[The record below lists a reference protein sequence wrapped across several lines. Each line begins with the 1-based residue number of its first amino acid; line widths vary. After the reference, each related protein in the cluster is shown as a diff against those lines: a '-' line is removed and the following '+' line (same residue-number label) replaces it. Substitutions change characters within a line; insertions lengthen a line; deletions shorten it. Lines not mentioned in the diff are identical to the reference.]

1 MKWIGQHIYDLAAR
15 FRGDVTIEGD
25 LTVNGTYTQIDTDV
39 TTTEQWLVTN
49 DGTGPAA
56 IINQKG
62 SQDIF
67 DVQDDGTSVFYI
79 EDGGNVGIGTSSPA
93 SLLHVAG
100 TVQVGVDDTGHD
112 VIFYGATS
120 GKKMQWD
127 ESADTLIVDGSLDI
141 NGNAEISGTL
151 TMGST
156 AAMTNAGLLSVANQS
171 NITGIGTITT
181 GVWNGT
187 AIASAYLDADTMHLS
202 GAQDITGEKTIGG
215 EAAPT
220 TKLYFRDAN
229 AYINSPTANDLAIA
243 GRDITLD
250 AGTSVKIET
259 SALTMYDPVN
269 DGNPTISLGSSA
281 TNRLEIKTGYNSGA
295 QTLDEVYFSTY
306 TTSSTTNDG
315 RYIFEVD
322 EVELG
327 RFLDGG
333 MSWLGNISC
342 KGHLKSSNPTTSS
355 ATEGGK
361 LQLQADDGAAMGDDH
376 RLGVIEFLGAE
387 DASSNFTI
395 GARIEALCDAA
406 WSASENGARLDFY
419 TTDANAS
426 ESLVLTLDSD
436 KLATFTGG
444 VTVGGN
450 VGIGTS
456 SPASLLHVAGTVQV
470 GVDDTGHDVIFY
482 GATSGRYLWWD
493 ESEDALKLRDNTTL
507 KIGSGS
513 DLQIKHDGSNSYIS
527 QYDGGNLYIQQ
538 NVDDADLVLQCDD
551 GLGGTT
557 AYLTLDGSSKRV
569 TMPDGVRLAI
579 GNGNDLQLYHNGANS
594 FIENNYNGN
603 LNITNYVDDAD
614 IIFQSDDGAG
624 GVTPYLT
631 LDGSSGTVEVAK
643 EMNLAVPLAT
653 DQQKHLAYFEFEGF
667 SVGDGTNYMIPEI
680 NSVIKAPFEH
690 QTSTGS
696 DGLTATSVIV
706 LLRTSGCVMPYAG
719 TLKLWK
725 GWATSS
731 GTGQNVDIG
740 LYKIT
745 LENNDATDVSP
756 VVLKNTSFTSVGNTK
771 ALTFAE
777 TSFSVA
783 FAAGDIL
790 ISAIKNG
797 TDTKRCDFSSM
808 LVVEWD

>member
-450 VGIGTS
+450 VGI
-456 SPASLLHVAGTVQV
+456 
-470 GVDDTGHDVIFY
+470 
-482 GATSGRYLWWD
+482 
-493 ESEDALKLRDNTTL
+493 SERAR
-507 KIGSGS
+507 
-513 DLQIKHDGSNSYIS
+513 
-527 QYDGGNLYIQQ
+527 QQ
-538 NVDDADLVLQCDD
+538 
-551 GLGGTT
+551 
-557 AYLTLDGSSKRV
+557 AY
-569 TMPDGVRLAI
+569 
-579 GNGNDLQLYHNGANS
+579 
-594 FIENNYNGN
+594 
-603 LNITNYVDDAD
+603 
-614 IIFQSDDGAG
+614 
-624 GVTPYLT
+624 
-631 LDGSSGTVEVAK
+631 
-643 EMNLAVPLAT
+643 
-653 DQQKHLAYFEFEGF
+653 
-667 SVGDGTNYMIPEI
+667 
-680 NSVIKAPFEH
+680 
-690 QTSTGS
+690 ST
-696 DGLTATSVIV
+696 
-706 LLRTSGCVMPYAG
+706 
-719 TLKLWK
+719 
-725 GWATSS
+725 
-731 GTGQNVDIG
+731 
-740 LYKIT
+740 
-745 LENNDATDVSP
+745 
-756 VVLKNTSFTSVGNTK
+756 
-771 ALTFAE
+771 
-777 TSFSVA
+777 
-783 FAAGDIL
+783 
-790 ISAIKNG
+790 
-797 TDTKRCDFSSM
+797 
-808 LVVEWD
+808 